1 MNDLTTGEP
10 THGIV
15 VIISA
20 HAEWN
25 VIRSLHPEAEMRR
38 TPFGEWFPHELETG
52 AGKMPVTFLH
62 GGWGKIAAAASAQHA
77 IDRFRPELL
86 VNIGTCG
93 GFAGAIERGTVV
105 AAERTVVYDIIE
117 MMGDQEEATAHYT
130 TEIDLSWLG
139 ESLPSPA
146 IRTLLVSADRDLM
159 VHELP
164 DLRARYNA
172 VAGDWESGAIAWVAA
187 RNGVRLLILR
197 SVSDLVGD
205 SGGEAY
211 GRIEVFHEGT
221 REVMAHLLAILP
233 LWIAAAMPSPP
244 FPAGGAA
251 SPHADKPT
259 TPMK

>member
-1 MNDLTTGEP
+1 MNDLTPGEP
-10 THGIV
+10 AHGIV

-20 HAEWN
+20 NAEWN
-25 VIRSLHPEAEMRR
+25 VIRLLHPEAEMRR

-52 AGKMPVTFLH
+52 AGKMPATFLH

-93 GFAGAIERGTVV
+93 GFAGSIERGTVV

-117 MMGDQEEATAHYT
+117 MMGDQEEATAHYA
-130 TEIDLSWLG
+130 TEIDLSWLD

-159 VHELP
+159 MHELP

-172 VAGDWESGAIAWVAA
+172 IAGDWESGAIAWVAA
-187 RNGVRLLILR
+187 RNGVRTLILR

-205 SGGEAY
+205 SGGDAY
-211 GRIEVFHEGT
+211 GQIEVFHEGT
-221 REVMAHLLAILP
+221 REVMAHLLTILP
-233 LWIAAAMPSPP
+233 LWIAAAMQSPLP
-244 FPAGGAA
+244 R
-251 SPHADKPT
+251 
-259 TPMK
+259 